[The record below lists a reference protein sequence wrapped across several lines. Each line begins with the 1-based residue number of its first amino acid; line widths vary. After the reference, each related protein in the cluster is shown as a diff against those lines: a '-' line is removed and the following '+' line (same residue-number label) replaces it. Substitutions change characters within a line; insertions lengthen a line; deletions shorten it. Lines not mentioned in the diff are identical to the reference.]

1 MKELLVET
9 HKLALHYL
17 YVLNEFASMQNQLGQ
32 VLCYGV
38 TQEALLYYSIK
49 PLYRGTLTPSH
60 HEFGERVGCPLA

>member
-9 HKLALHYL
+9 HKLALRYL
-17 YVLNEFASMQNQLGQ
+17 YVLNEFASMQNQLGK

-49 PLYRGTLTPSH
+49 PLY
-60 HEFGERVGCPLA
+60 